1 MIFFKFVP
9 HHAFPKI
16 SINLFCF
23 CADEEIMKIALA
35 VLVCLLSWIAP
46 SVAVSAGG
54 VPILLYHRFGPVVA
68 DSMTITTPVFES
80 HLKHLS
86 ENGYKF
92 IPLKELVNM
101 YFGKGIPHDSRFA
114 VLVADDAHIS
124 VYTTALPLLKKYNAH
139 MTLFVYPSAVSNAS
153 YAMTWDQLRELKST
167 GLFDFQSHTYWHPN
181 FNKERARLAPA
192 EFEKLVHMQFTKSRE
207 KLEKELGVKV
217 DLLAWPFGIFDPWLM
232 AKAAETGYAAA
243 FTIERHPVTAA
254 DQPMALPRFLL
265 TDKDRGKA
273 FEAILN
279 SAHFVANKESKNEK
293 SN

>member
-1 MIFFKFVP
+1 MKRLSIVILSIFALLGP
-9 HHAFPKI
+9 AAM
-16 SINLFCF
+16 S
-23 CADEEIMKIALA
+23 CAEPGI
-35 VLVCLLSWIAP
+35 
-46 SVAVSAGG
+46 
-54 VPILLYHRFGPVVA
+54 PILLYHRFGPVVA

-86 ENGYKF
+86 ENGYKI
-92 IPLKELVNM
+92 IPLRELM
-101 YFGKGIPHDSRFA
+101 DTYSRGIPADSRSV

-124 VYTTALPLLKKYNAH
+124 VYTAALPLLKKYNAH

-181 FNKERARLAPA
+181 FNKERKRLPPA
-192 EFEKLVHMQFTKSRE
+192 EFEKLVHMQFVKSRE
-207 KLEKELGVKV
+207 KLVKELGVKI
-217 DLLAWPFGIFDPWLM
+217 DLLAWPFGIFDSELM
-232 AKAAETGYAAA
+232 AKAAEAGYAGA
-243 FTIERHPVTAA
+243 FTIERHAVTRA

-279 SAHFVANKESKNEK
+279 TSHFVAKRESKNEK

>member
-1 MIFFKFVP
+1 MKFV
-9 HHAFPKI
+9 
-16 SINLFCF
+16 S
-23 CADEEIMKIALA
+23 A
-35 VLVCLLSWIAP
+35 VLACLLAWIIP
-46 SVAVSAGG
+46 SGAASAGG

-80 HLKHLS
+80 HLKYLS
-86 ENGYKF
+86 ENGYQ
-92 IPLKELVNM
+92 IVALKDLMKM
-101 YFGKGIPHDSRFA
+101 YFGQGIPPDSRYV

-124 VYTTALPLLKKYNAH
+124 VYTTAFPLLKKYNAH

-192 EFEKLVHMQFTKSRE
+192 EFEKLVHMQFAKSRE
-207 KLEKELGVKV
+207 KLEKEMGVKV

-232 AKAAETGYAAA
+232 AKAAEAGYAAA
-243 FTIERHPVTAA
+243 FTIERHAVTRD

-273 FEAILN
+273 FEGILN
-279 SAHFVANKESKNEK
+279 ASHIVANREGKNGQ